1 MALCVELKTAE
12 EPKANGRS
20 KSHSGRSRAMLTAV
34 TRSAATDPSETFVH
48 ARGRFP
54 SGLFRNDMSMVLT
67 NASDADIPELMT
79 WFHDARSTQEWGG
92 WVFRFP
98 FDDKTFREDVQLS
111 ELDSFVAHSESTELI
126 AFGQVRNKY
135 GRGHLARLAVAPKHR
150 GRGLGRDLVT
160 SLCQKATE
168 LFACSEISLFVS
180 KTNAVAIRCYKGLG
194 FHEAPY
200 PEDRDMGHKTLFMV
214 RKIASN

>member
-1 MALCVELKTAE
+1 MI
-12 EPKANGRS
+12 
-20 KSHSGRSRAMLTAV
+20 
-34 TRSAATDPSETFVH
+34 
-48 ARGRFP
+48 
-54 SGLFRNDMSMVLT
+54 LT
-67 NASDADIPELMT
+67 NASDTDIPKLMT

-111 ELDSFVAHSESTELI
+111 ELDSFVARSESGELI

-150 GRGLGRDLVT
+150 GRGLGRDLVS

-168 LFACSEISLFVS
+168 LFDCSENSLFVS
-180 KTNAVAIRCYKGLG
+180 KTNVAAICCYTRLG
-194 FHEAPY
+194 FHDAPY
-200 PEDRDMGHKTLFMV
+200 PEDRSMGHKTLFMI
-214 RKIASN
+214 RKIAPN

>member
-1 MALCVELKTAE
+1 
-12 EPKANGRS
+12 
-20 KSHSGRSRAMLTAV
+20 
-34 TRSAATDPSETFVH
+34 
-48 ARGRFP
+48 
-54 SGLFRNDMSMVLT
+54 MVLT
-67 NASDADIPELMT
+67 IASDADIPELMT

-111 ELDSFVAHSESTELI
+111 ELDSFVARSESRELI

-150 GRGLGRDLVT
+150 GRGLGRDLVS

-168 LFACSEISLFVS
+168 LFGCSENSLFVS
-180 KTNAVAIRCYKGLG
+180 KTNAAAIRCYTGLE

-200 PEDRDMGHKTLFMV
+200 PEDRSMGHKTLFMI
-214 RKIASN
+214 RKIASH